1 MSVIENLS
9 SDEQHE
15 QMMSEELLEEYL
27 EGNWDEE

>member
-9 SDEQHE
+9 SDEQYE
-15 QMMSEELLEEYL
+15 QMMFEELLEEYL

>member
-9 SDEQHE
+9 SDEQYE